1 MFHIKDHRCKLCVK
15 GFCICLVILISDAS
29 VPVSVCL
36 SLLWTAVKKTKQKKL
51 RRVCSA
57 INCLVPTNSKTA
69 GAVMNTSN
77 VSISRRQTH

>member
-1 MFHIKDHRCKLCVK
+1 MCE
-15 GFCICLVILISDAS
+15 GFLYLFSYFNLGCLS

-36 SLLWTAVKKTKQKKL
+36 SVTSLDCCKKKTKTL

-69 GAVMNTSN
+69 GAAMNTSD

>member
-1 MFHIKDHRCKLCVK
+1 MCE
-15 GFCICLVILISDAS
+15 GFLYLFSYFNLGCLS

-36 SLLWTAVKKTKQKKL
+36 SLLWTAVKKKQTKKTL

-69 GAVMNTSN
+69 GAAMNTSD

>member
-1 MFHIKDHRCKLCVK
+1 MCE
-15 GFCICLVILISDAS
+15 GFLYLFSYFNLGCLS

-36 SLLWTAVKKTKQKKL
+36 SLLWTAVKKTKKTKTL

-69 GAVMNTSN
+69 GAAMNTSD

>member
-1 MFHIKDHRCKLCVK
+1 MCE
-15 GFCICLVILISDAS
+15 GFLYLFSYFNLGCLS

-36 SLLWTAVKKTKQKKL
+36 SLLWTDRQKTL

-69 GAVMNTSN
+69 GAAMNTSD